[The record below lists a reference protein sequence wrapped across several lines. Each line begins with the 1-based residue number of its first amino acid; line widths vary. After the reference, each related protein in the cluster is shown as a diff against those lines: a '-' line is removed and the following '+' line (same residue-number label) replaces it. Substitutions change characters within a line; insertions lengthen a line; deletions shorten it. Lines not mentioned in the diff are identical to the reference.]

1 MNKSQEKSPN
11 STKTTGGRVRRL
23 ILPYI
28 PSIFATC
35 FCWTAAIRG
44 GRQSRRKLSKYNRRT
59 RSFGGQRGTCD
70 FLDDPSGKIAE
81 ELLMLTRLRL
91 PAFEGREPSGSQ
103 SQRIRKFELNRI
115 KSNSLENSYLI
126 GDPAAGDA
134 ADLSKVTPKIQPR
147 HCRGP
152 NAGQMWLNFANFQSK
167 DPDHAAVVKRRRE
180 VACALDNFKN

>member
-1 MNKSQEKSPN
+1 MAGMAMVIDTPA
-11 STKTTGGRVRRL
+11 TKARA
-23 ILPYI
+23 
-28 PSIFATC
+28 PS
-35 FCWTAAIRG
+35 WP
-44 GRQSRRKLSKYNRRT
+44 QT
-59 RSFGGQRGTCD
+59 RH
-70 FLDDPSGKIAE
+70 
-81 ELLMLTRLRL
+81 
-91 PAFEGREPSGSQ
+91 
-103 SQRIRKFELNRI
+103 ELNRI